1 MLVFHLGLVV
11 LWILFHFFMKGR
23 GSFPCVC
30 YRCASSYDH
39 LTAIGLCET
48 LVLFPWYSDPW
59 WVILGRDSCIP
70 LFARRSLPSCWA
82 LAPKSLNKFVKSFK
96 CVASLCEKSY
106 EASRS
111 YQQHRWSP
119 ADDTSTS
126 WFSSLKM
133 CRNEIAIHRNRPL
146 SFGFCPSCGLLVHGA
161 WQ

>member
-59 WVILGRDSCIP
+59 WVILGRDSCIR

-82 LAPKSLNKFVKSFK
+82 LAPKSLNKFVSPSN
-96 CVASLCEKSY
+96 V
-106 EASRS
+106 
-111 YQQHRWSP
+111 SP
-119 ADDTSTS
+119 ASARKAMRFHGLTSSTDGPQLMTLQLHD
-126 WFSSLKM
+126 FPALHM

-146 SFGFCPSCGLLVHGA
+146 SLGFCPSCGLLVHGA